1 MLTLIGV
8 AHVFDIAEQVEMVIK
23 EKKPDII
30 CVELDR
36 ARYLAIKEQHLSKDV
51 TLPYRLLALF
61 QRRIASKYGIKVGS
75 EMLAALETAAT
86 LNIPTEFIDMD
97 GIQIFARLWKS
108 MALSE
113 RLRLVIGGF
122 FGLFVRK
129 KRLEEELEK
138 FEKTYDQYMEIFGNA
153 FPTVKKI
160 LIDER
165 NQHMAN
171 MLQNLCSKYKK
182 VLAVVG
188 EGHVEGLKKLLY
200 NLEPEII
207 KLSSLRKMG
216 AATLKTTSEVSI
228 GYTLN
233 E

>member
-8 AHVFDIAEQVEMVIK
+8 AHVFDIAKQIEMVIK

-36 ARYLAIKEQHLSKDV
+36 ARYLALKEQHLSKDV

-61 QRRIASKYGIKVGS
+61 QRRIASKYGVKVGS

-138 FEKTYDQYMEIFGNA
+138 FEKTYDQYMEIFGN
-153 FPTVKKI
+153 
-160 LIDER
+160 E
-165 NQHMAN
+165 
-171 MLQNLCSKYKK
+171 
-182 VLAVVG
+182 
-188 EGHVEGLKKLLY
+188 
-200 NLEPEII
+200 
-207 KLSSLRKMG
+207 
-216 AATLKTTSEVSI
+216 
-228 GYTLN
+228 
-233 E
+233 